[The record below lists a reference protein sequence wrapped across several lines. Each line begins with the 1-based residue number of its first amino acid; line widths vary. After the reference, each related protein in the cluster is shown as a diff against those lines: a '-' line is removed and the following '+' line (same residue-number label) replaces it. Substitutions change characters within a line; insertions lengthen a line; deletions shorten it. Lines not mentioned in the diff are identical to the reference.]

1 MKGKEFPKT
10 IALNHSNLFIQMKS
24 PEKHQALI
32 NHLLITTTVPLIVAP
47 PSLQAP
53 WCWANLPMIPSP
65 PTFYHDAHNG
75 RTTYMMH
82 TTVEL

>member
-1 MKGKEFPKT
+1 MKREFPKT
-10 IALNHSNLFIQMKS
+10 IGLNHSNLSIQMKS

-53 WCWANLPMIPSP
+53 WCWANLPIIPSP
-65 PTFYHDAHNG
+65 PTPYHDAHNG
-75 RTTYMMH
+75 RTIYMMH
-82 TTVEL
+82 TTIEL